1 MFDFVFH
8 TLKNNFKK
16 VLQSLIDEFNLASL
30 EARMFPDIEPL
41 LRIGTDM
48 KTNEISA
55 TKTADLI
62 AFYNKNVPA
71 EKAVAKF
78 TNRAT
83 AEKRIAAL
91 VASLQEKTAAKVK
104 AAATVEQLPA
114 KPAKPANVKAAAKT
128 AAPKSAELE
137 TAIEALK
144 ASAEAAVKVRKSN
157 AAGIS
162 ASWADPEVRDARLT
176 RQGVAVV
183 VGGKASQYNSTKAA
197 FEALGLPISKHIRFR
212 MKLKEAGKLAFEHD
226 GKSYAFAIL

>member
-1 MFDFVFH
+1 MFH

-104 AAATVEQLPA
+104 AAATVEQLPTNPKVA
-114 KPAKPANVKAAAKT
+114 TKT
-128 AAPKSAELE
+128 AAAKSAELE
-137 TAIEALK
+137 TAIEAPK

-183 VGGKASQYNSTKAA
+183 VGGKASQYTSIKAA
-197 FEALGLPISKHIRFR
+197 FDALGLPIEKHIRFR

>member
-1 MFDFVFH
+1 MFH

-30 EARMFPDIEPL
+30 EARMFPAIESL

-104 AAATVEQLPA
+104 AAATVKQL
-114 KPAKPANVKAAAKT
+114 PAKPANVKAAAKT

-183 VGGKASQYNSTKAA
+183 VGGKASHYTSTKAA
-197 FEALGLPISKHIRFR
+197 FDALGLPIEKHIRFR

-226 GKSYAFAIL
+226 GKAYAFAIL